1 MILFSHSGHQSIFGS
16 NGVQHSTTAPTQ
28 NCWTKLSAYIGGRIV
43 FQSTSREFLLLRS
56 LLLLLPPSLPP
67 SSNRAPTPPP
77 SQQHDAVLWLDMGR
91 PGTGPACL
99 AASLPA
105 CSVCLTRSGG
115 GDGNGKGGP
124 ACARA
129 ARPSSSLLL
138 LCECRSHAPSHCWRA
153 ISSTLSKV
161 RLLLLC
167 WGSETFLVPSW
178 HVVDGDEKPT
188 HVLEL
193 FLPFSLNKKS

>member
-99 AASLPA
+99 PALPTPLCLSDSVWTLEAVGKEGLPA
-105 CSVCLTRSGG
+105 RALPALAPHSSSSVS
-115 GDGNGKGGP
+115 
-124 ACARA
+124 A
-129 ARPSSSLLL
+129 AR
-138 LCECRSHAPSHCWRA
+138 
-153 ISSTLSKV
+153 TL
-161 RLLLLC
+161 
-167 WGSETFLVPSW
+167 P
-178 HVVDGDEKPT
+178 PT
-188 HVLEL
+188 AGAQY
-193 FLPFSLNKKS
+193 LPRYPK